1 MLEDKNSRGHV
12 FSGENTGSI
21 WRGRTD
27 NARTTMEKLRIKL
40 ISHGIITGIPGILL
54 NDGRRR
60 NFDVITLVAQA
71 RPEMPDA
78 RAAAML
84 IEKINRIVHI
94 NIDIELLYR
103 EAEKTEA
110 E

>member
-1 MLEDKNSRGHV
+1 M
-12 FSGENTGSI
+12 
-21 WRGRTD
+21 
-27 NARTTMEKLRIKL
+27 
-40 ISHGIITGIPGILL
+40 
-54 NDGRRR
+54 
-60 NFDVITLVAQA
+60 ITLVAQA